1 MLKNRISP
9 IDINVDIIYY
19 IKLNHFICI
28 GGNILMDD
36 PGSTMT
42 IILVLILVLVNAFFA
57 MSKTAVISFNDTKLR
72 KEAEDGNKKAKRI
85 AKIVDAPNN
94 FLATVKAAKNL
105 SGFLAAALAANELAN
120 SGAAK
125 MLADFIGEY
134 VPVGSGI
141 ISGAIIFVLAALLS
155 FVFLVLGE
163 IVPKRVAMNHPEKT
177 AYAFEG
183 MLSFCYKIFKPF
195 VFVLNGSANLVLRL
209 CGINPDEEPEEAT
222 EENIRMMLDVADEKG
237 TIEETEKEMIN
248 NIFEFDDRSVG
259 EIMTHRKDLT
269 AIEMET
275 PISEAVDLAIS
286 DGYSRMPVYDETIDN
301 IKGVIFAK
309 DLLSLI
315 GDTVL
320 EGRKVSDFI
329 RPVNFIPESN
339 SCREAF
345 LEFQQ
350 KKIQAAIVVDEY
362 GGTAGL
368 VSMEDLIESVMGNIQ
383 DEYDNEEEEISAID
397 EDNFDFEGTVL
408 LSDIEELLDIEV
420 DEDADYD
427 TLSGLIMDIL
437 GRIPEE
443 DERPVVEFQ
452 GVEFTVTQ
460 VEEHHIAR
468 VHAKILPK
476 ETEED
481 E

>member
-1 MLKNRISP
+1 
-9 IDINVDIIYY
+9 
-19 IKLNHFICI
+19 
-28 GGNILMDD
+28 MDD
-36 PGSTMT
+36 PGSPLAL
-42 IILVLILVLVNAFFA
+42 ILVFALVLVNAFFA
-57 MSKTAVISFNDTKLR
+57 MSEIAFISLNDNKLR
-72 KEAEDGNKKAKRI
+72 KESEEGNKKARMITKLL
-85 AKIVDAPNN
+85 DEPNN
-94 FLATVKAAKNL
+94 FLATIQVAITL
-105 SGFLAAALAANELAN
+105 SGLLSSAIAADTYADPAAEFLAKFIPIDPDIVH
-120 SGAAK
+120 GAT
-125 MLADFIGEY
+125 
-134 VPVGSGI
+134 V
-141 ISGAIIFVLAALLS
+141 
-155 FVFLVLGE
+155 FVFTIVLSYISLVLGE
-163 IVPKRVAMNHPEKT
+163 LVPKRIAMQHPEKIS
-177 AYAFEG
+177 YAIAG
-183 MLSFCYKIFKPF
+183 ILSLCYKLFKPF
-195 VFVLNGSANLVLRL
+195 VKLLSASTNIVLRL
-209 CGINPDEEPEEAT
+209 FGINPNEEPEEAT
-222 EENIRMMLDVADEKG
+222 EENIRMMLDAADEKG
-237 TIEETEKEMIN
+237 TIEESEKEMIN

-269 AIEMET
+269 AIEIST

-301 IKGVIFAK
+301 IKGVIYAK
-309 DLLSLI
+309 DLLTLI
-315 GDTVL
+315 GDTTL
-320 EGRKVSDFI
+320 EGRKVEDFI

-345 LEFQQ
+345 MEFQQ

-408 LSDIEELLDIEV
+408 LDDIEELLDISV

-443 DERPVVEFQ
+443 DEHPVVEYQ
-452 GVEFTVTQ
+452 GVEFTVES
-460 VEEHHIAR
+460 VSEHRIAR

-476 ETEED
+476 ETETE

>member
-1 MLKNRISP
+1 
-9 IDINVDIIYY
+9 
-19 IKLNHFICI
+19 
-28 GGNILMDD
+28 MDD

-42 IILVLILVLVNAFFA
+42 FILVLILVLANAFFV

-85 AKIVDAPNN
+85 AKIVDEPNN
-94 FLATVKAAKNL
+94 FLTTVKVAVTL
-105 SGFLAAALAANELAN
+105 SGLLAASAATAEFAE

-125 MLADFIGEY
+125 MLADFVAEY
-134 VPVGSGI
+134 VPVGSDVIG
-141 ISGAIIFVLAALLS
+141 GAVVFVLALLLA
-155 FVFLVLGE
+155 FVFLVFGE
-163 IVPKRVAMNHPEKT
+163 LVPKRIAMHYPEKIS
-177 AYAFEG
+177 YAIAG
-183 MLSFCYKIFKPF
+183 ILSFFAKIFRPF
-195 VFVLNGSANLVLRL
+195 VIILSASTNLVLRL
-209 CGINPDEEPEEAT
+209 FGINPNEEPEKAT

-237 TIEETEKEMIN
+237 TIEESEKEMIN

-269 AIEMET
+269 AVEINT

-315 GDTVL
+315 GDTTL
-320 EGRKVSDFI
+320 EGRKVEDFI

-345 LEFQQ
+345 MEFQQ

-397 EDNFDFEGTVL
+397 EENFDFEGTVL
-408 LSDIEELLDIEV
+408 LDDIEELLDISV

-443 DERPVVEFQ
+443 DEQPVVEYQ
-452 GVEFTVTQ
+452 GVEFTVMQ
-460 VEEHHIAR
+460 VEEHHIAKVR
-468 VHAKILPK
+468 AKILPK
-476 ETEED
+476 EISED
-481 E
+481 K

>member
-1 MLKNRISP
+1 
-9 IDINVDIIYY
+9 
-19 IKLNHFICI
+19 
-28 GGNILMDD
+28 MDD

-42 IILVLILVLVNAFFA
+42 MILVLILVLVNAFFV
-57 MSKTAVISFNDTKLR
+57 MSKTAVISFNDAKLR

-85 AKIVDAPNN
+85 AKIVDEPNN
-94 FLATVKAAKNL
+94 FLTTIKVASTL
-105 SGFLAAALAANELAN
+105 SGFLATAAAAKEFAD

-125 MLADFIGEY
+125 MLTDFASEY
-134 VPVGSGI
+134 VPVDSGI
-141 ISGAIIFVLAALLS
+141 IGGAIVFLLAVLLS

-163 IVPKRVAMNHPEKT
+163 LVPKRIAMHHPEKI
-177 AYAFEG
+177 AYAMEG
-183 MLSFCYKIFKPF
+183 MLSFCYKILKPF

-209 CGINPDEEPEEAT
+209 LGINPNEEPEEAT
-222 EENIRMMLDVADEKG
+222 EENIRMMLDAADEKG
-237 TIEETEKEMIN
+237 TIEESEKEMIN

-286 DGYSRMPVYDETIDN
+286 DGYSRMPVYEETIDN

-309 DLLSLI
+309 DLLTLI

-320 EGRKVSDFI
+320 EGRRVADFI

-345 LEFQQ
+345 MEFQQ

-420 DEDADYD
+420 DDDADYD

-443 DERPVVEFQ
+443 DEHPVVEYQ
-452 GVEFTVTQ
+452 GVEFTVIQ

-468 VHAKILPK
+468 VHAKILP
-476 ETEED
+476 EEA
-481 E
+481 EEEE

>member
-1 MLKNRISP
+1 
-9 IDINVDIIYY
+9 
-19 IKLNHFICI
+19 
-28 GGNILMDD
+28 MDD
-36 PGSTMT
+36 PGSPMA
-42 IILVLILVLVNAFFA
+42 IILVLALIFINAFF
-57 MSKTAVISFNDTKLR
+57 MLGKTAMVSFNDTKLR
-72 KEAEDGNKKAKRI
+72 REAEDGNKKAKLI
-85 AKIVDAPNN
+85 AKLLEEPNN
-94 FLATVKAAKNL
+94 FLATVKVATNL
-105 SGFLAAALAANELAN
+105 TGFLATAIAAHVYADPAAEFI
-120 SGAAK
+120 AK
-125 MLADFIGEY
+125 YI
-134 VPVGSGI
+134 PVDVEIINGI
-141 ISGAIIFVLAALLS
+141 TIFVLTFLLAY
-155 FVFLVLGE
+155 VLIIFGVL
-163 IVPKRVAMNHPEKT
+163 VPKRIAMEYPESIS
-177 AYAFEG
+177 YSVVG
-183 MLSFCYKIFKPF
+183 MLSLLYKILSPF
-195 VFVLNGSANLVLRL
+195 VYILRCSTNLVLRL
-209 CGINPDEEPEEAT
+209 CGINPNEEPESAT

-237 TIEETEKEMIN
+237 TIEESEKEMIN

-301 IKGVIFAK
+301 IKGVVFAK
-309 DLLSLI
+309 DLLTLV
-315 GDTVL
+315 GDTNL
-320 EGRKVSDFI
+320 AERKVSDFI

-339 SCREAF
+339 SCSDVF
-345 LEFQQ
+345 MEFQQ

-408 LSDIEELLDIEV
+408 LDDIEELLDIEV

-443 DERPVVEFQ
+443 DEHPVVEYQ
-452 GVEFTVTQ
+452 GVEFTVVH
-460 VEEHHIAR
+460 VEEHRVAK

-476 ETEED
+476 ETEE
-481 E
+481 EE

>member
-1 MLKNRISP
+1 
-9 IDINVDIIYY
+9 
-19 IKLNHFICI
+19 
-28 GGNILMDD
+28 MDD
-36 PGSTMT
+36 PGSPMA
-42 IILVLILVLVNAFFA
+42 IILVLALVLINAFL
-57 MSKTAVISFNDTKLR
+57 MLGKTAVVTFNDTKLR
-72 KEAEDGNKKAKRI
+72 REAEDGNKKAKL
-85 AKIVDAPNN
+85 IVKLVDEPNN
-94 FLATVKAAKNL
+94 FLATVKVATNL
-105 SGFLAAALAANELAN
+105 FGFFAAALVAHVYAEPLAEFV
-120 SGAAK
+120 AK
-125 MLADFIGEY
+125 Y
-134 VPVGSGI
+134 VPVEFKIINGI
-141 ISGAIIFVLAALLS
+141 TLFVLTLLLAYVS
-155 FVFLVLGE
+155 IILGVL
-163 IVPKRVAMNHPEKT
+163 VPKRIAVEHPESISYST
-177 AYAFEG
+177 VG
-183 MLSFCYKIFKPF
+183 MLSLLYNVLRPF
-195 VFVLNGSANLVLRL
+195 VYILRGSANVVLRL
-209 CGINPDEEPEEAT
+209 CGINPNEEPEAAT

-237 TIEETEKEMIN
+237 TIEESEKEMIN

-286 DGYSRMPVYDETIDN
+286 DGYSRMPVYEETIDN
-301 IKGVIFAK
+301 IKGLIYAK

-320 EGRKVSDFI
+320 EGRKVADFI

-339 SCREAF
+339 SCSDVF
-345 LEFQQ
+345 MEFQQ

-408 LSDIEELLDIEV
+408 LDDIEELLDIEV

-427 TLSGLIMDIL
+427 TLSGLIMDLL

-443 DERPVVEFQ
+443 DEHPVVEYQ
-452 GVEFTVTQ
+452 GVEFTVVL
-460 VEEHHIAR
+460 VEEHRIAK

-476 ETEED
+476 EEKED
-481 E
+481 

>member
-1 MLKNRISP
+1 
-9 IDINVDIIYY
+9 
-19 IKLNHFICI
+19 
-28 GGNILMDD
+28 MDD

-42 IILVLILVLVNAFFA
+42 IILVLVLVLLNALFV

-85 AKIVDAPNN
+85 AKIVDEPNN
-94 FLATVKAAKNL
+94 FLTTIKVAVTL
-105 SGFLAAALAANELAN
+105 SGFVATAVATKAFAE

-125 MLADFIGEY
+125 MLADIISEY
-134 VPVGSGI
+134 ISVGSDI
-141 ISGAIIFVLAALLS
+141 IGGAIIFILALLLA
-155 FVFLVLGE
+155 FIFLVLGE
-163 IVPKRVAMNHPEKT
+163 LVPKRIAMHHPEKI
-177 AYAFEG
+177 AYTMEG
-183 MLSFCYKIFKPF
+183 MLSFCYKILKPF
-195 VFVLNGSANLVLRL
+195 VFLLNGTSNIVLRL
-209 CGINPDEEPEEAT
+209 CGINPSEEPEEAT

-237 TIEETEKEMIN
+237 TIEESEKEMIN
-248 NIFEFDDRSVG
+248 NIFEFDDRNVG
-259 EIMTHRKDLT
+259 ELMTHRKDLT
-269 AIEMET
+269 AIEMNT

-301 IKGVIFAK
+301 IKGIIYAK
-309 DLLSLI
+309 DLLTLI
-315 GDTVL
+315 GDTNL
-320 EGRKVSDFI
+320 EGRKVEDFI

-345 LEFQQ
+345 MEFQQ

-443 DERPVVEFQ
+443 DEHPVVEFQ
-452 GVEFTVTQ
+452 GVEFTVIH
-460 VEEHHIAR
+460 VEEHRIAK

-476 ETEED
+476 EEED
-481 E
+481 EE

>member
-1 MLKNRISP
+1 
-9 IDINVDIIYY
+9 
-19 IKLNHFICI
+19 
-28 GGNILMDD
+28 MDD
-36 PGSTMT
+36 PGSPMA
-42 IILVLILVLVNAFFA
+42 IILVLVLIFINAFFA
-57 MSKTAVISFNDTKLR
+57 MSEIAVISLNDAKLR
-72 KEAEDGNKKAKRI
+72 KDAEEGSRKARI
-85 AKIVDAPNN
+85 LTKLVDQPNN
-94 FLATVKAAKNL
+94 FLATIQVAITL
-105 SGFLAAALAANELAN
+105 SGFLSSAVAADVYADPLAEFLL
-120 SGAAK
+120 K
-125 MLADFIGEY
+125 YIPIDADIVHGGT
-134 VPVGSGI
+134 V
-141 ISGAIIFVLAALLS
+141 FVLTLLLS
-155 FVFLVLGE
+155 YVSLVLGE
-163 IVPKRVAMNHPEKT
+163 LVPKRIAMHYPEKIS
-177 AYAFEG
+177 YAIAG
-183 MLSFCYKIFKPF
+183 ILSFCYKAFKPF
-195 VFVLNGSANLVLRL
+195 VYLLSGSTNVVLRL
-209 CGINPDEEPEEAT
+209 FGINPNEEPEEAT

-237 TIEETEKEMIN
+237 TIEESEKEMIN

-286 DGYSRMPVYDETIDN
+286 DGYSRMPVYEETIDN
-301 IKGVIFAK
+301 IKGVVFAK
-309 DLLSLI
+309 DLLTLI
-315 GDTVL
+315 GDTNL
-320 EGRKVSDFI
+320 DGRKVADFI

-345 LEFQQ
+345 MEFQQ

-408 LSDIEELLDIEV
+408 LDDIEELLDISV

-427 TLSGLIMDIL
+427 TLSGLIMDLL

-443 DERPVVEFQ
+443 DEHPVVEFQ
-452 GVEFTVTQ
+452 GVEFTVVH
-460 VEEHHIAR
+460 VEEHRIAK

-476 ETEED
+476 KNEED
-481 E
+481 EE

>member
-1 MLKNRISP
+1 
-9 IDINVDIIYY
+9 
-19 IKLNHFICI
+19 
-28 GGNILMDD
+28 MDD
-36 PGSTMT
+36 PGSTMA
-42 IILVLILVLVNAFFA
+42 IILVLIFVLVNAFFA
-57 MSKTAVISFNDTKLR
+57 MGETALISLNDAKLR
-72 KEAEDGNKKAKRI
+72 RDAEDGNKKAKRI
-85 AKIVDAPNN
+85 AKLLDEPNN
-94 FLATVKAAKNL
+94 FLAAIRVAVTV
-105 SGFLAAALAANELAN
+105 SGFFASAVVADVYADPAAEYIA
-120 SGAAK
+120 G
-125 MLADFIGEY
+125 Y
-134 VPVGSGI
+134 VPVDPEI
-141 ISGAIIFVLAALLS
+141 VHWATVFVLTVLLS
-155 FVFLVLGE
+155 YFSLVLGE
-163 IVPKRVAMNHPEKT
+163 LVPKRVAMHYPEKIS
-177 AYAFEG
+177 YAIAG
-183 MLSFCYKIFKPF
+183 MISFCYNLLKPF
-195 VFVLNGSANLVLRL
+195 VMLLSGSTNIVLRL
-209 CGINPDEEPEEAT
+209 FGINPNEEPEEAT

-237 TIEETEKEMIN
+237 TIEESEKEMIN

-269 AIEMET
+269 AIEIAT

-286 DGYSRMPVYDETIDN
+286 DGYSRMPVYEETIDN
-301 IKGVIFAK
+301 IKGVIYAK

-315 GDTVL
+315 GDTIL
-320 EGRKVSDFI
+320 EGRKVEDFI

-345 LEFQQ
+345 MEFQQ

-408 LSDIEELLDIEV
+408 LDDIEELLDIEI

-443 DERPVVEFQ
+443 DEHPVVEYQ
-452 GVEFTVTQ
+452 GIEFTVNH
-460 VEEHHIAR
+460 VEEHRIAK

-476 ETEED
+476 EEED
-481 E
+481 EE

>member
-1 MLKNRISP
+1 
-9 IDINVDIIYY
+9 
-19 IKLNHFICI
+19 
-28 GGNILMDD
+28 MDD

-42 IILVLILVLVNAFFA
+42 FILVLVLVLVNALFV
-57 MSKTAVISFNDTKLR
+57 MSKTALITFNDAKLR

-85 AKIVDAPNN
+85 AKIVDEPNN
-94 FLATVKAAKNL
+94 FLTTIKIAVTL
-105 SGFLAAALAANELAN
+105 SGFLAVAVAIKAFAE
-120 SGAAK
+120 SGAEK
-125 MLADFIGEY
+125 IITDFIGEY
-134 VPVGSGI
+134 ISVSSDI
-141 ISGAIIFVLAALLS
+141 IGGAIIFILAVLLS
-155 FVFLVLGE
+155 FCFLVLGE
-163 IVPKRVAMNHPEKT
+163 LVPKRIAMHYPEKI
-177 AYAFEG
+177 AYTMEE
-183 MLSFCYKIFKPF
+183 MISFCYKVFKPF
-195 VFVLNGSANLVLRL
+195 VKILNAATNVVLRIF
-209 CGINPDEEPEEAT
+209 GINPNEEPEEAT
-222 EENIRMMLDVADEKG
+222 EENIRMMLDAADEKG
-237 TIEETEKEMIN
+237 TIEESEKEMIN

-269 AIEMET
+269 AVELNT
-275 PISEAVDLAIS
+275 SISEAVDLAIS

-301 IKGVIFAK
+301 IKGIIYAK
-309 DLLSLI
+309 DLLTLI

-320 EGRKVSDFI
+320 DGRKVEDFI
-329 RPVNFIPESN
+329 RPANFIPESN

-408 LSDIEELLDIEV
+408 LDDIEELLGISV
-420 DEDADYD
+420 DEDVDYD

-443 DERPVVEFQ
+443 DETPVVEYQ
-452 GVEFTVTQ
+452 GVEFTVNL
-460 VEEHHIAR
+460 VEEHRIAK
-468 VHAKILPK
+468 VHARILPK
-476 ETEED
+476 ETEE
-481 E
+481 EE

>member
-1 MLKNRISP
+1 
-9 IDINVDIIYY
+9 
-19 IKLNHFICI
+19 
-28 GGNILMDD
+28 MDD
-36 PGSTMT
+36 PGSPMA
-42 IILVLILVLVNAFFA
+42 IILVFALILINAFF
-57 MSKTAVISFNDTKLR
+57 MLGKTAVISFNDTKLR
-72 KEAEDGNKKAKRI
+72 REAEDGNKKAKLI
-85 AKIVDAPNN
+85 TKLLDEPNN
-94 FLATVKAAKNL
+94 FLATVKVATNL
-105 SGFLAAALAANELAN
+105 SGFLAAAI
-120 SGAAK
+120 
-125 MLADFIGEY
+125 LADIFADPAAEFIAKYIPLDVEIIN
-134 VPVGSGI
+134 GI
-141 ISGAIIFVLAALLS
+141 TLFVLTLLLAYVS
-155 FVFLVLGE
+155 IILGVL
-163 IVPKRVAMNHPEKT
+163 VPKRVAMEHPESISYSVIGT
-177 AYAFEG
+177 LAFLCKI
-183 MLSFCYKIFKPF
+183 LSPF
-195 VFVLNGSANLVLRL
+195 VYILRGSSNIVLRL
-209 CGINPDEEPEEAT
+209 FGINPNEEPEAAT

-237 TIEETEKEMIN
+237 TIEESEKEMIN

-275 PISEAVDLAIS
+275 PICEAVDLAIS

-301 IKGVIFAK
+301 IKGIIFAK
-309 DLLSLI
+309 DLLTLI
-315 GDTVL
+315 GDTNLV
-320 EGRKVSDFI
+320 GRKVCDFI

-339 SCREAF
+339 SCSDVF
-345 LEFQQ
+345 MEFQQ

-408 LSDIEELLDIEV
+408 LDDIEELLDIEV

-443 DERPVVEFQ
+443 DEHPVVEYQ

-460 VEEHHIAR
+460 VEEHHIAK

-476 ETEED
+476 ETENE

>member
-1 MLKNRISP
+1 
-9 IDINVDIIYY
+9 
-19 IKLNHFICI
+19 
-28 GGNILMDD
+28 MDD
-36 PGSTMT
+36 PGSPMA
-42 IILVLILVLVNAFFA
+42 IILIFALLLINAFFA
-57 MSKTAVISFNDTKLR
+57 MGETAVISLNDAKLR
-72 KEAEDGNKKAKRI
+72 REAEDGTKKARLLTKLL
-85 AKIVDAPNN
+85 DEPNN
-94 FLATVKAAKNL
+94 FLATIRVAMTF
-105 SGFLAAALAANELAN
+105 SGFIASAALAYVYASPAAEF
-120 SGAAK
+120 AAK
-125 MLADFIGEY
+125 YIPANME
-134 VPVGSGI
+134 I
-141 ISGAIIFVLAALLS
+141 IRGATVFVLTILLS
-155 FVFLVLGE
+155 YVSLVFGE
-163 IVPKRVAMNHPEKT
+163 LVPKRIAMHHPEKI
-177 AYAFEG
+177 AYAIAG
-183 MLSFCYKIFKPF
+183 TLSFCYKFLRPF
-195 VFVLNGSANLVLRL
+195 VKILSVSTNLVLRL
-209 CGINPDEEPEEAT
+209 FGINSNEEPEEAT

-237 TIEETEKEMIN
+237 TIEESEKEMIN

-269 AIEMET
+269 AVEITT

-309 DLLSLI
+309 DLLTLI
-315 GDTVL
+315 GDTAL
-320 EGRKVSDFI
+320 EKRKVADFI

-345 LEFQQ
+345 MEFQQ

-408 LSDIEELLDIEV
+408 LDDIEELLGISF
-420 DEDADYD
+420 DEDMDYD

-437 GRIPEE
+437 GRIPDE
-443 DERPVVEFQ
+443 DEHPVVEFK
-452 GVEFTVTQ
+452 GVEFTVMQ
-460 VEEHHIAR
+460 VEEHHISK

-476 ETEED
+476 NTYEE

>member
-1 MLKNRISP
+1 
-9 IDINVDIIYY
+9 
-19 IKLNHFICI
+19 
-28 GGNILMDD
+28 MDD

-42 IILVLILVLVNAFFA
+42 FILVLILVLANAFFV

-85 AKIVDAPNN
+85 AKIVDEPNN
-94 FLATVKAAKNL
+94 FLTTVKVAVTL
-105 SGFLAAALAANELAN
+105 SGLLAASAATAEFAE

-125 MLADFIGEY
+125 MLADFVAEY
-134 VPVGSGI
+134 VPVGSDVIG
-141 ISGAIIFVLAALLS
+141 GAVVFVLALLLA
-155 FVFLVLGE
+155 FVFLVFGE
-163 IVPKRVAMNHPEKT
+163 LVPKRIAMQHPEKI
-177 AYAFEG
+177 AYSVAG
-183 MLSFCYKIFKPF
+183 VLSFFHKLFGPF
-195 VFVLNGSANLVLRL
+195 VFVLNASANLVLRL
-209 CGINPDEEPEEAT
+209 FGINPNEEPEEAT

-237 TIEETEKEMIN
+237 TIEESEKEMIN

-269 AIEMET
+269 AVEITM

-315 GDTVL
+315 GDTTL
-320 EGRKVSDFI
+320 EGRKVEDFI

-345 LEFQQ
+345 MEFQQ

-397 EDNFDFEGTVL
+397 EENFDFEGTVL
-408 LSDIEELLDIEV
+408 LDDIEELLDISV

-443 DERPVVEFQ
+443 DEQPVVEYQ
-452 GVEFTVTQ
+452 GVEFTVMQ
-460 VEEHHIAR
+460 VEEHHIAKVR
-468 VHAKILPK
+468 AKILPK
-476 ETEED
+476 EIPED
-481 E
+481 K